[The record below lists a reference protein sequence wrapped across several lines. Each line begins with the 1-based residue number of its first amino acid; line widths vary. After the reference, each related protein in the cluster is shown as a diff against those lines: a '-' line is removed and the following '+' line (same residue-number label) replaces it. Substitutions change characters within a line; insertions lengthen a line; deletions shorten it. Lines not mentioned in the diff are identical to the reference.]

1 MDLSYKQEVTVG
13 SLVILAIVLFVV
25 GTSWL
30 SGKSI
35 VADEDEFWKIQ
46 FKTAGNLK
54 ASSVV
59 KISGVPVGK
68 VERIRLEDV
77 GKVLVMVTL
86 PDRIVPRVDASAQ
99 IVAVGFV
106 GDAAIEFNPGDAPQ
120 RLSRERVIVGSQAE
134 GLSDLAQTL
143 GDRAD
148 SVLLGA
154 QQIVNKRTAD
164 ELYATLTA
172 LQGTLKAAERTMGV
186 YGDPN
191 KGPTAQITRTMAQL
205 ERLTARLDTTLA
217 SPALARTLN
226 RADTLTG
233 NLTAMTVAAHLHRRA
248 ARYAAA
254 QHEPGPGHA
263 RQVRDGFGVLYRY
276 PAALPVHEAA
286 VGRAQEAP
294 GEGAGDGEAVLGST
308 SVPLLTF
315 SPCFP
320 PPSSAPAPPRRPST
334 ATSPDSPSSAKGR
347 PSSSTA
353 ARATSGR

>member
-1 MDLSYKQEVTVG
+1 MDLSYKREVTVG

-35 VADEDEFWKIQ
+35 AANEDEFWKIQ

-68 VERIRLEDV
+68 VERIRLADV
-77 GKVLVMVTL
+77 GQVIVSVTL
-86 PDRIVPRVDASAQ
+86 PDRIVPKVDASAK

-106 GDAAIEFNPGDAPQ
+106 GDAAVEFDPGTAPQ
-120 RLSRERVIVGSQAE
+120 TLPRDRVIIGAQE
-134 GLSDLAQTL
+134 GGLSDLAQTL

-154 QQIVNKRTAD
+154 QHIVNKRTAD

-191 KGPTAQITRTMAQL
+191 KGPTAQLTRTMASL
-205 ERLTARLDTTLA
+205 EQLTARLDSTLA
-217 SPALARTLN
+217 NPALSRTLN
-226 RADTLTG
+226 RADTLTA
-233 NLTAMTVAAHLHRRA
+233 NLASMTAQLTSTGARLDTLLLGMNQGRGTLGKFATDTGFYQDIRKLSQSMQELLDELKKHPGKIPVTVKL
-248 ARYAAA
+248 
-254 QHEPGPGHA
+254 
-263 RQVRDGFGVLYRY
+263 F
-276 PAALPVHEAA
+276 
-286 VGRAQEAP
+286 
-294 GEGAGDGEAVLGST
+294 
-308 SVPLLTF
+308 
-315 SPCFP
+315 
-320 PPSSAPAPPRRPST
+320 
-334 ATSPDSPSSAKGR
+334 
-347 PSSSTA
+347 
-353 ARATSGR
+353 

>member
-1 MDLSYKQEVTVG
+1 MDSSYKQEVTVG
-13 SLVILAIVLFVV
+13 SLVILAIALFVV

-35 VADEDEFWKIQ
+35 AADEDEFWKIQ

-59 KISGVPVGK
+59 RISGVPVGK

-77 GKVLVMVTL
+77 GKVLVMITL
-86 PDRIVPRVDASAQ
+86 PDGIVPKVDASAQ

-106 GDAAIEFNPGDAPQ
+106 GDAAVEFNPGDAPQ
-120 RLSRERVIVGSQAE
+120 TLTRDRIIIGSQAE
-134 GLSDLAQTL
+134 GLTDLAQTL

-164 ELYATLTA
+164 ELYATLNA

-191 KGPTAQITRTMAQL
+191 KGPTAQLTRTMAALEQL
-205 ERLTARLDTTLA
+205 TTRLDTTLA
-217 SPALARTLN
+217 SPALSRTLN

-233 NLTAMTVAAHLHRRA
+233 NLASMTAQLTSTGARLDTLLLNMNQGRGTLGKFATDSGFYTDIRQLSQSMKQLLDELKKHPGKIPVTVKL
-248 ARYAAA
+248 
-254 QHEPGPGHA
+254 
-263 RQVRDGFGVLYRY
+263 F
-276 PAALPVHEAA
+276 
-286 VGRAQEAP
+286 
-294 GEGAGDGEAVLGST
+294 
-308 SVPLLTF
+308 
-315 SPCFP
+315 
-320 PPSSAPAPPRRPST
+320 
-334 ATSPDSPSSAKGR
+334 
-347 PSSSTA
+347 
-353 ARATSGR
+353 